1 MPVSERLGSD
11 IKRAEQALNATK
23 TAVLKPAGLTIAQYG
38 ALLYCAAKPGISAAA
53 LARLCGV
60 TPPTMNTVLK
70 NLQERDL
77 IVRTPHEWHKNVL
90 ETRLTDAGRAVLAD
104 ADDRASTRRA
114 GPGRRV
120 HRRGA
125 GRADRPARPLCQGA
139 GGTAPGRP
147 VTWYGAGS
155 VTQPAASTRRES
167 RSTARKAKGRSKATR
182 TTVVS

>member
-1 MPVSERLGSD
+1 MTSMPVSERLGSD

-104 ADDRASTRRA
+104 ADARAVRVERALAAEFTDQERAALTGLLARCVRVLEEQRPA
-114 GPGRRV
+114 GP
-120 HRRGA
+120 
-125 GRADRPARPLCQGA
+125 
-139 GGTAPGRP
+139 
-147 VTWYGAGS
+147 
-155 VTQPAASTRRES
+155 
-167 RSTARKAKGRSKATR
+167 
-182 TTVVS
+182 